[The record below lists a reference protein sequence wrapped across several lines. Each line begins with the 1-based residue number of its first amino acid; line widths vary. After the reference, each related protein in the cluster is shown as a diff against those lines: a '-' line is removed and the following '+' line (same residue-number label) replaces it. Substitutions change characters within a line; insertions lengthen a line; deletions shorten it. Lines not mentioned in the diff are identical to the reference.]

1 MARRLEL
8 RTVELADAA
17 GNPQTLDYGVMM
29 MLILRSAP
37 RGGVSLDDM
46 LKAVEA
52 LKPIRAAVEANADHL
67 VLSDEHWRTLVEK
80 LAVFPFAVADP
91 ALAEFG
97 LMIRNAPEIG
107 APKGPAD
114 VLRPPLSDSSRLA
127 ERGH

>member
-29 MLILRSAP
+29 TLILRSAP

-46 LKAVEA
+46 LKAVET
-52 LKPIRAAVEANADHL
+52 LKPIQTAIEAKADHV
-67 VLSDEHWRTLVEK
+67 VLPDEHWRTLVEK
-80 LAVFPFAVADP
+80 LATFPFAVADP

-107 APKGPAD
+107 APNGPAD

>member
-52 LKPIRAAVEANADHL
+52 NADHL

-107 APKGPAD
+107 APNGPAD